1 MNTFRQLAILLQ
13 ENESFLMNTVLHYA
27 LAYGYSK
34 YTSTLVEAWRLS
46 ISGLTNAISQY
57 ISANPDAIP
66 DIRVDSNYRD
76 DAVASFGVVEAK
88 RHRSRG
94 IDLGMFLG
102 LFKYYRDSYLDL
114 VKEKIKINELASQ
127 YSRYLIRCFDRIEL
141 SFCIEWATAS
151 EDIKLEELQTKNMLL
166 VNEKNKY
173 LTLFESFLSPLI
185 LLRDDHI
192 ENMNMAGVQLLE
204 PLEGTGIYYYD
215 QEYRRQLRHKKSK
228 SILKFKN
235 KNILRLFPWMASAL
249 TAFDKYNA
257 TYNQF
262 VASIF
267 NETSKMQEDYCI
279 TIFPMRDLSK
289 KFSGKIIFFD
299 NISEKK
305 MAEVQLRESEGKYRT
320 LVETMNEGILV
331 LNEELVV
338 TYINE
343 MVSSLLGYPKDE
355 IIGQKILKFLHAECN
370 EDFIEQQRLRKEGNA
385 DSHEFVMVKSNGEKV
400 FVLSSPTPLFDASH
414 KFVGSYEVLTNIS
427 NIKLI
432 EMQLIHSQ
440 KMETIGVMASGIA
453 HEINTPLQY
462 VIGNSSFI
470 KENMEDVLDLTTK
483 IRESLKMAASE
494 DIHDALQGLQ
504 QAFEGLDI
512 EFITEEMP
520 RAISECMEGLNRIAA
535 IVTSVKRFSHPDS
548 DVFKSINVN
557 REIANTITISKN
569 EWKSVAQLTSD
580 FEENLPNLQCIP
592 SDFNQVILNLIINAS
607 HALQEKYGDT
617 SEKGTIH
624 MKTYSGK
631 HHLFVSVTD
640 NGAGIQK
647 SIRDKIFSPFFT
659 TKDVGK
665 GTGMG
670 LAIVLKIIE
679 KHKGKIWFE
688 SEEGQGTTFFVQF
701 PLKPAF
707 SEEVQL
713 NLEDYGDDSQAH

>member
-1 MNTFRQLAILLQ
+1 
-13 ENESFLMNTVLHYA
+13 MNTVLHYA

>member
-1 MNTFRQLAILLQ
+1 M
-13 ENESFLMNTVLHYA
+13 
-27 LAYGYSK
+27 
-34 YTSTLVEAWRLS
+34 
-46 ISGLTNAISQY
+46 
-57 ISANPDAIP
+57 IP

-114 VKEKIKINELASQ
+114 VNEKIKQNEQASQ
-127 YSRYLIRCFDRIEL
+127 FSKYLIRCFDRIEL

-151 EDIKLEELQTKNMLL
+151 EEIKLEELQTKNMLL

-185 LLRDDHI
+185 LLRDNHI
-192 ENMNMAGVQLLE
+192 ENINMAGIQLLE
-204 PLEGTGIYYYD
+204 PIEGTGIYYYD
-215 QEYRRQLRHKKSK
+215 QENGRKIRHKKSK
-228 SILKFKN
+228 SILKFK
-235 KNILRLFPWMASAL
+235 KKSILKLFPWMESAIA
-249 TAFDKYNA
+249 AFDKYNA
-257 TYNQF
+257 KYNQF
-262 VASIF
+262 VACIF
-267 NETSKMQEDYCI
+267 NETSRKCEDYYI
-279 TIFPMRDLSK
+279 TIFPMRDLSE
-289 KFSGKIIFFD
+289 KFSGKIMLFE

-305 MAEVQLRESEGKYRT
+305 MSDMQLRESEEKYRT

-331 LNEELVV
+331 LNPELVV

-343 MVSSLLGYPKDE
+343 MVSSLLGFPKNE
-355 IIGQKILKFLHAECN
+355 IIQQNILKFLHAECKD
-370 EDFIEQQRLRKEGNA
+370 DFIEQQRLRKEGHT
-385 DSHEFVMVKSNGEKV
+385 DSYEFVMVKSNGEKV
-400 FVLSSPTPLFDASH
+400 FVLSSPTPLFDASQ
-414 KFVGSYEVLTNIS
+414 KFSGSYEVLTNIS

-470 KENMEDVLDLTTK
+470 KENMGDLLDLTTK
-483 IRESLKMAASE
+483 IRESLKMVAHE
-494 DIHDALQGLQ
+494 DLQETLLGLR

-520 RAISECMEGLNRIAA
+520 RAISECMEGLGRIAA
-535 IVTSVKRFSHPDS
+535 IVMSVKRFSHPDS

-557 REIANTITISKN
+557 KEIANTITISRN
-569 EWKSVAQLTSD
+569 EWKSVAQLTFD

-592 SDFNQVILNLIINAS
+592 SDFNQVILNLIINAA

-617 SEKGTIH
+617 SETGNIH
-624 MKTYSGK
+624 MRTYSGK

-640 NGAGIQK
+640 NGAGIKK

-688 SEEGQGTTFFVQF
+688 SVEGEGTTFFVQF

-707 SEEVQL
+707 SEMAPL
-713 NLEDYGDDSQAH
+713 NLEDYGEQRGALEECSGHESGTLMFKDSEAE

>member
-13 ENESFLMNTVLHYA
+13 ENESWLMNTVLNYA
-27 LAYGYSK
+27 IQHGYSK

-57 ISANPDAIP
+57 ISENPEVIP

-114 VKEKIKINELASQ
+114 VNEKVKQNEQASQ
-127 YSRYLIRCFDRIEL
+127 FSKYLIRCFDRIEL

-185 LLRDDHI
+185 LLRDNHI
-192 ENMNMAGVQLLE
+192 ENINMAGIQLLE
-204 PLEGTGIYYYD
+204 PVEETGMYYYD
-215 QEYRRQLRHKKSK
+215 EECRRKLRHKKSK
-228 SILKFKN
+228 SVVKFKN
-235 KNILRLFPWMASAL
+235 KNIMKLFPWMKCAFS
-249 TAFDKYNA
+249 AFDKYDA
-257 TYNQF
+257 TCSQF
-262 VASIF
+262 VTSIL
-267 NETSKMQEDYCI
+267 NETSRNMEDYCI

-289 KFSGKIIFFD
+289 KFLGKIIFFE

-305 MAEVQLRESEGKYRT
+305 MTEMQLRESESKYRT

-331 LNEELVV
+331 LNGDLVV

-343 MVSSLLGYPKDE
+343 KVSSLLGYPKSE
-355 IIGQKILKFLHAECN
+355 IIGHSILKFLHAESKD
-370 EDFIEQQRLRKEGNA
+370 DFIEQQRLRKEGNA

-400 FVLSSPTPLFDASH
+400 FVLSSPTPLFDASQ
-414 KFVGSYEVLTNIS
+414 KFEGSYEVLTNIS

-470 KENMEDVLDLTTK
+470 KENMGDLLDLTTK
-483 IRESLKMAASE
+483 IRESLKMVAHE
-494 DIHDALQGLQ
+494 NLHDTLQGLR
-504 QAFEGLDI
+504 QAFEVLDI
-512 EFITEEMP
+512 EFLTEEMP
-520 RAISECMEGLNRIAA
+520 RAISECMEGLGRIAA

-557 REIANTITISKN
+557 KEIENTITISRN
-569 EWKSVAQLTSD
+569 EWKSIAKLTVD

-592 SDFNQVILNLIINAS
+592 SDFNQVILNLIINAA

-617 SEKGTIH
+617 SETGSIH

-688 SEEGQGTTFFVQF
+688 SVEGEGTTFFVQF

-707 SEEVQL
+707 SEMMQM
-713 NLEDYGDDSQAH
+713 NLEEYGEQ